1 MSETTVEVVEELRKL
16 KDAIN
21 TEATGLVDYLND
33 VSNALVVVINAL
45 STLRRKVSELDISEV
60 GKEQLLKSLDNW
72 EKQWVREFAGY
83 VKDAVVRK
91 VNVSLSKIMKG

>member
-1 MSETTVEVVEELRKL
+1 MSEPVVEVVEELRKL
-16 KDAIN
+16 KDTIN
-21 TEATGLVDYLND
+21 VEATGLADYLND

-45 STLRRKVSELDISEV
+45 STLHRKVSELDISEV

-72 EKQWVREFAGY
+72 ERQWVREFAGY

>member
-1 MSETTVEVVEELRKL
+1 L

-21 TEATGLVDYLND
+21 TETTGLSDYLND